1 MVVGVEVERRKK
13 SDDTRTKKEEK
24 MIAKQQ
30 QRIPGGFRA
39 KPDQV
44 YDRTPKEPR
53 SKQLCKAFFLSA
65 QTELIVNNQN
75 TKKLFFSFALRLLRV
90 NNFLFSSSASS
101 AQLTSNV

>member
-39 KPDQV
+39 KPDGTTLETIVQGV
-44 YDRTPKEPR
+44 FLISTNGIDRK
-53 SKQLCKAFFLSA
+53 
-65 QTELIVNNQN
+65 
-75 TKKLFFSFALRLLRV
+75 
-90 NNFLFSSSASS
+90 
-101 AQLTSNV
+101 